1 MITAVEAAI
10 NEATIRV
17 KTLAMGRNP
26 MCKRK
31 KIELKTL
38 IFFFFYFGI
47 AKSRNNSTKLKR
59 WCEIF
64 PTQKRH
70 NCLTVLFRAERK

>member
-38 IFFFFYFGI
+38 IFFFFLLWYSKI
-47 AKSRNNSTKLKR
+47 KK
-59 WCEIF
+59 
-64 PTQKRH
+64 
-70 NCLTVLFRAERK
+70 